1 MLVLAARE
9 DQVTAENAP
18 RLRCRWSPRARTG
31 RPRSRPTRSSRE
43 RGIPV
48 LPDILTNAGGVTV
61 SYFEWVQDLGRLFWD
76 RDEIRAKLA
85 EKLNDAFDRV
95 WEISEERELSL
106 RTAALVAG
114 IREVAAALEARGI
127 YP

>member
-1 MLVLAARE
+1 MVAEGANGPTSLDGDAILRARE
-9 DQVTAENAP
+9 I
-18 RLRCRWSPRARTG
+18 L
-31 RPRSRPTRSSRE
+31 
-43 RGIPV
+43 V

-61 SYFEWVQDLGRLFWD
+61 SYFEWVQDLGRLFWG

-95 WEISEERELSL
+95 WEISHERAVPDADRGPGGRDPRRLP
-106 RTAALVAG
+106 
-114 IREVAAALEARGI
+114 AALEARGL